1 MEHEIMGH
9 TKKALKI
16 ANNKEKGFGEKFKEI
31 LIEVAIIIFAVSFAA
46 FIERTREHYKEQGE
60 AKEFLI
66 GLSSDIKNELA
77 QVKHAKAD
85 IDIMVKAYTRMQRY
99 KTKDIDSLEKNNI
112 KESLFIPKLNTRP
125 LNGRYEGFKS
135 SGKIQTI
142 GNDSLRNDILK
153 LYQEDIPFIDFSEGA
168 FNANQARLE
177 EVLLSASEVAD
188 FKEADVLR
196 KIVSPHGKM
205 VVMFSLSYATAV
217 LAGYDNMIKQGQ
229 KIQTEIKKEYGE

>member
-77 QVKHAKAD
+77 Q
-85 IDIMVKAYTRMQRY
+85 RY
-99 KTKDIDSLEKNNI
+99 KTKDSDSLEKNNI